1 MAQPVDERRMSQ
13 RVPMTIGMQVYAYG
27 MLIASGQTVEMSEH
41 GLLIRIE
48 RDCSEDGLDPGKYL
62 DVMLEASE
70 QFAERWLP
78 IRVVRKWTE
87 GIAAK
92 FVGVEPVPMWSH

>member
-1 MAQPVDERRMSQ
+1 MELPVEEKRMSR

-48 RDCSEDGLDPGKYL
+48 HDCSEDELDPGKHL

-70 QFAERWLP
+70 VISERWLP
-78 IRVVRKWTE
+78 IRVVRKWTH
-87 GIAAK
+87 GIAAQ
-92 FVGVEPVPMWSH
+92 FVGVEPVAMQLQ

>member
-1 MAQPVDERRMSQ
+1 MAQPIDERRMSQ

-48 RDCSEDGLDPGKYL
+48 RDCSEDGLDPGKHL
-62 DVMLEASE
+62 DVMLEAADDI
-70 QFAERWLP
+70 AERWLP
-78 IRVVRKWTE
+78 IRVVRKWTY
-87 GIAAK
+87 GIAAQ
-92 FVGVEPVPMWSH
+92 FVGVEPVSMRPH